1 MNIFVKRTRWSA
13 VCLGLALSWWA
24 FTAQAVELR
33 IVTESFPPYQMAD
46 DKGHVYGLAADKVHA
61 LLKRVHQPYSMKMLP
76 WKQAFDLAKSQ
87 RDTCVF
93 STTRTL
99 DRELVFHWVGPIGY
113 SDWTMYAL
121 SARGYKFKL
130 LSDLKALK
138 IGSYQGDIRDAFLRQ
153 NGFKPDAAA
162 NDQLNLDRLLQKKID
177 VWVSDR
183 FTASG
188 MIARRHL
195 QQDVVPVFSFNRVD
209 LYLAC
214 HPETQKGTVETLNKA
229 LLLMNADG
237 SSERLEKPYENWV
250 SQP

>member
-1 MNIFVKRTRWSA
+1 MNILVKRTHWGA
-13 VCLGLALSWWA
+13 VCLGFALSWCA
-24 FTAQAVELR
+24 LAAQAVELR
-33 IVTESFPPYQMAD
+33 IVTESFPPYQMEDA
-46 DKGHVYGLAADKVHA
+46 GGRIHGLAADKVHA
-61 LLKRVHQPYSMKMLP
+61 LLKRVHQPYKMQTLP

-99 DRELVFHWVGPIGY
+99 DRESIFHWVGPIGY

-121 SARGYKFKL
+121 SARGYKFKFM
-130 LSDLKALK
+130 SDLSALK

-162 NDQLNLDRLLQKKID
+162 NDSLNLDRLLQKKID

-195 QQDVVPVFSFNRVD
+195 QQEVVPVFSFNRVD

-214 HPETQKGTVETLNKA
+214 NPETQKGLVDSLNKT

-237 SSERLEKPYENWV
+237 SSERLEKRYQNWA

>member
-1 MNIFVKRTRWSA
+1 MNILVKRARWRV
-13 VCLGLALSWWA
+13 VCLGLALSWCGLA
-24 FTAQAVELR
+24 VQAAELR
-33 IVTESFPPYQMAD
+33 IVTESFPPYQMED
-46 DKGHVYGLAADKVHA
+46 SKGRIYGLAADKVHA

-76 WKQAFDLAKSQ
+76 WKQAFDLARSQ
-87 RDTCVF
+87 RNTCVF
-93 STTRTL
+93 LTTRTL

-121 SARGYKFKL
+121 SDRGYKFKL
-130 LSDLKALK
+130 LSELSALK

-162 NDQLNLDRLLQKKID
+162 NDLMNLDRLLQKKID

-214 HPETQKGTVETLNKA
+214 HPDTPKSIVETLNKT

-237 SSERLEKPYENWV
+237 TSERVEKRYENWV

>member
-1 MNIFVKRTRWSA
+1 MDILMKRARWST
-13 VCLGLALSWWA
+13 VCLGLALSWCA
-24 FTAQAVELR
+24 LTAQAVELR
-33 IVTESFPPYQMAD
+33 IVTESFPPYQMEDAQ
-46 DKGHVYGLAADKVHA
+46 GRIHGLAADKVHA
-61 LLKRVHQPYSMKMLP
+61 LLKRVHQPYKMQMLS

-87 RDTCVF
+87 HNTCVF

-99 DRELVFHWVGPIGY
+99 DRELIFSWVGPIGY

-121 SARGYKFKL
+121 SERGYKFKL
-130 LSDLKALK
+130 LNDLKALK

-162 NDQLNLDRLLQKKID
+162 NDLLNLDRLLQKKID

-214 HPETQKGTVETLNKA
+214 HPETQKGLIESLNKA

-237 SSERLEKPYENWV
+237 SSERLDKRYENWV

>member
-1 MNIFVKRTRWSA
+1 MNRFIKRAQWGA
-13 VCLGLALSWWA
+13 VCLALSWCA
-24 FTAQAVELR
+24 FTVQAAELR
-33 IVTESFPPYQMAD
+33 IVTESFPPYQMEDA
-46 DKGHVYGLAADKVHA
+46 KGHVYGLAADKIHA
-61 LLKRVHQPYSMKMLP
+61 LLKRVHQPYKMEILP

-87 RDTCVF
+87 PNICVF

-99 DRELVFHWVGPIGY
+99 DRELVFRWVGPIGY

-121 SARGYKFKL
+121 RSRHYQFKL
-130 LSDLKALK
+130 LEDFKSLK

-162 NDQLNLDRLLQKKID
+162 HDLLNLDRLLQKKID

-195 QQDVVPVFSFNRVD
+195 QQEVVPVFSFNRVD

-214 HPETQKGTVETLNKA
+214 HPETQRGLIETLNKT

-237 SSERLEKPYENWV
+237 SSERLEKRYQNWA